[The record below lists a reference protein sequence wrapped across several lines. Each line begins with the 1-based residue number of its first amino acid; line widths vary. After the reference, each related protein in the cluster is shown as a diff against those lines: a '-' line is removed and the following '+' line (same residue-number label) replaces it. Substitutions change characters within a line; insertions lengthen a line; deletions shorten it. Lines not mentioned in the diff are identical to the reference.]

1 MEEHSNGASVSTPV
15 LDKRD
20 HNDGA
25 SPKEKTNTRGSVE
38 DVKKREYLS
47 GVRLWLVVASV
58 TIVAFVMLL
67 DMSIIVTASLWSS
80 LPIPLY
86 LLTFYD

>member
-1 MEEHSNGASVSTPV
+1 MEKPANGGSVFTSA
-15 LDKRD
+15 LGKRD
-20 HNDGA
+20 HNDEI
-25 SPKEKTNTRGSVE
+25 SLKEKTNTRGLAD

-67 DMSIIVTASLWSS
+67 DMSIIVTASLWSL
-80 LPIPLY
+80 LPIPS
-86 LLTFYD
+86 